1 MRKGYG
7 ALLATIITFS
17 VLLGPRPNTPAA
29 PTGQSNVRRADLGAP
44 TAEGFVNENFNTC
57 KTDSDTK
64 PPCNDCNPFCP
75 AKDLLDAIQAH
86 YGEAEGATEKKA
98 GAKKSPAYR
107 AAEHWGVP
115 EGENKRILFVV
126 ATVADPIYTHLSLFF
141 DRSIDSI
148 LKGAQAADFFFSRA
162 TMPWDNN
169 EHPDSADIK
178 LRMEQQ
184 VYREHREDF
193 PGLMI
198 FRAAPKAEG
207 DQPIWHVRE
216 AGTLFVLVVGET
228 PTGGIRKGQ
237 FKNALRMIREIRG
250 DDAIPESLKHLRILG
265 TTFSG
270 SLASL
275 KQIWNSELGQS
286 SNGEF
291 PKILI
296 HSGTASSWDST
307 NDFREFLKNLKKK
320 EGNKNQP
327 SDNDKKTST
336 NLSNDS
342 GKNGEFV
349 TFQESDRYADEHFCK
364 YMIKQGYEASEMAI
378 LSEDETAYGNIS
390 RKDGRQAEGAREQPE
405 KGQKNRDDANSSENC
420 REPIVRLYF
429 PRDISQ
435 LRAAYQRELKLQ
447 NSPENAKNAPQL
459 MLPLNLDTTGSD
471 GDSVSPYATLQTPLS
486 QESVLRGVVSNLR
499 KHHIRV
505 VIIRATSSLD
515 ILFLCQFLRTAYPD
529 TRIVT
534 VGSDLLYQR
543 DFDKP
548 NLHGILSI
556 TSYPLLP
563 GIDDEVAA
571 VAESRGSAHE
581 DRVFS
586 DGYSVGVF
594 NALLSLVAD
603 GSSAI
608 PVEAKKGNAQWS
620 QEHRH
625 VILPEARYEQFGWPA
640 MSRRNSAKENAAHG
654 LTPPLWLTVNGHGG
668 AWPVALLDKDAGTE
682 SNPNLQPAS
691 NLDAIQ
697 INGSASEGSPP
708 SSAPLEWQLAE
719 IGALGLAL
727 LFSWFMARPP
737 RFPRSEALATFRL
750 DEDDYRDRLLFAFGW
765 LMLGVQCVFLYP
777 WLYWGEQEHWLKL
790 FLGPA
795 VAMVAV
801 TAGCSIGLHLRGS
814 RRMAK
819 GFLISAVAGSAA
831 LLVLRLYLSPASLDA
846 GRQILLYRITHL
858 ASGNS
863 PVLPIFFLLAAGT
876 WWCWMSL
883 TGVILRGKN
892 GPRLPDEHEFED
904 APGLSSSID
913 RLRLKNLSNRAQAGL
928 MRSLKPLGLE
938 LRVLLPAAFA
948 AWLMILVLGKNH
960 PVQALEGDHYEDFY
974 GTLLFAALFL
984 LLTPLF
990 RLVVVWIEFR
1000 SLLRTL
1006 EDLPLRRSFDRLK
1019 GFAWQS
1025 LWRLAGSAGSGL
1037 LNFYRLMNRELE
1049 SLKKFVKLEAVNPTS
1064 PAEPV
1069 SYAEFLRNI
1078 NETESLADGMCESF
1092 VRGAHAQRKFW
1103 QRPDNSWQT
1112 LLESFHAQLAKTCA
1126 AALVY
1131 LSGKWNTERCP
1142 NAEELKEEQKQEF
1155 GSAGEERKFCEPIP
1169 CPLTACA
1176 ERFVCLFFLAYILV
1190 ILQRIQTL
1198 VLSSAGVFLF
1208 ILMSVNSYPFEPH
1221 QRLGSLL
1228 IALFFLILGAVGL
1241 VYSGMHRDATLSRIT
1256 DTKPGELGIA
1266 FWIRMGAFIVVP
1278 ALGLLAAQFP
1288 EISGFLFSWLQPA
1301 AESLK

>member
-7 ALLATIITFS
+7 TLLATIVAFS

-29 PTGQSNVRRADLGAP
+29 PPGQTSSRRADLGAL
-44 TAEGFVNENFNTC
+44 TADRFVNENFNTC
-57 KTDSDTK
+57 KTDADAK

-75 AKDLLDAIQAH
+75 AKGLLDAIQAH
-86 YGEAEGATEKKA
+86 YGEAEGTAEKKS
-98 GAKKSPAYR
+98 GAAKSSAYR
-107 AAEHWGVP
+107 ASEHWGVP
-115 EGENKRILFVV
+115 EGENKRILFVI
-126 ATVADPIYTHLSLFF
+126 ATVPDPIYTHLSLFF

-148 LKGAQAADFFFSRA
+148 LKGAQASDFFFSRA
-162 TMPWDNN
+162 TMPWDND

-178 LRMEQQ
+178 VRMEQQ

-198 FRAAPKAEG
+198 FRAARKAEG
-207 DQPIWHVRE
+207 DKTVWHVKE
-216 AGTLFVLVVGET
+216 AGTLFVLLVGET
-228 PTGGIRKGQ
+228 PTGGIRKEQ

-250 DDAIPESLKHLRILG
+250 TDEITPNLKNLRILG

-275 KQIWNSELGQS
+275 KQVWNQELGQGP
-286 SNGEF
+286 NGEF

-296 HSGTASSWDST
+296 HSGTASSWEST
-307 NDFREFLKNLKKK
+307 KDFREFLKKK
-320 EGNKNQP
+320 EGNENQAAAV
-327 SDNDKKTST
+327 DKKTNT
-336 NLSNDS
+336 DLSSVS
-342 GKNGEFV
+342 GKNAEFV
-349 TFQESDRYADEHFCK
+349 TFQESDQYADEHFIA
-364 YMIKQGYEASEMAI
+364 YMEKQGYEACEMAI
-378 LSEDETAYGNIS
+378 LSEDETAYGNIPNTES
-390 RKDGRQAEGAREQPE
+390 PSFEE
-405 KGQKNRDDANSSENC
+405 NSAHSSAGC
-420 REPIVRLYF
+420 HGPVVHLYF

-447 NSPENAKNAPQL
+447 SSPENSKKAPQL
-459 MLPLNLDTTGSD
+459 TLPLNLDTTGSD

-486 QESVLRGVVSNLR
+486 QESVLLGVVSNLR

-505 VIIRATSSLD
+505 VVIRATSSLD
-515 ILFLCQFLRTAYPD
+515 TLFLCQFLRTAYAD
-529 TRIVT
+529 ARIVT
-534 VGSDLLYQR
+534 IGSDLLYQR
-543 DFDKP
+543 EFDKP
-548 NLHGILSI
+548 SLDGILSI
-556 TSYPLLP
+556 TNYPLLP
-563 GIDDEVAA
+563 GIDDEVAEA
-571 VAESRGSAHE
+571 SASLRFTHE

-586 DGYSVGVF
+586 DSYSLGVF
-594 NALLSLVAD
+594 NALLSLIAD

-608 PVEAKKGNAQWS
+608 PAEAKKGDAQWS
-620 QEHRH
+620 QEHRS
-625 VILPEARYEQFGWPA
+625 VFLPSARYEQFGWPA
-640 MSRRNSAKENAAHG
+640 MSGQKTPHG

-668 AWPVALLDKDAGTE
+668 AWPVALLDEDAGSE
-682 SNPNLQPAS
+682 SDQKLQPPS

-697 INGSASEGSPP
+697 ISGPPSEGVPP
-708 SSAPLEWQLAE
+708 SSAPLEWQLAD

-727 LFSWFMARPP
+727 LFSWFMANPP

-765 LMLGVQCVFLYP
+765 LMLGVQFVFLYP
-777 WLYWGEQEHWLKL
+777 WVYWGGIQQHQEKL
-790 FLGPA
+790 FLAPA
-795 VAMVAV
+795 VAIVAV
-801 TAGCSIGLHLRGS
+801 TAGCSTGLHLRGS

-819 GFLISAVAGSAA
+819 GFLVSAVAGGIV
-831 LLVLRLYLSPASLDA
+831 LLALRLHLSDDSLDA
-846 GRQILLYRITHL
+846 GRRILLYRITHL

-863 PVLPIFFLLAAGT
+863 PVLPLFLLLAAGT

-883 TGVILRGKN
+883 TGIILRGKK
-892 GPRLPDEHEFED
+892 GPCLSEEREFEGV
-904 APGLSSSID
+904 PGLNSSMD
-913 RLRLKNLSNRAQAGL
+913 RVRLKSLSNHAQAGL

-938 LRVLLPAAFA
+938 FRVLLPAAFA
-948 AWLMILVLGKNH
+948 TWLMILVLGKEH

-974 GTLLFAALFL
+974 GTLLAVVLFL
-984 LLTPLF
+984 LLASIF

-1037 LNFYRLMNRELE
+1037 LNFYRLMNGELD
-1049 SLKKFVKLEAVNPTS
+1049 SLKKFLKLEAATPAS

-1069 SYAEFLRNI
+1069 SYAEFLSKI
-1078 NETESLADGMCESF
+1078 NETERKADTLCEKF
-1092 VRGAHAQRKFW
+1092 VQGAHTHRKFW
-1103 QRPDNSWQT
+1103 QRPDNSWQD

-1142 NAEELKEEQKQEF
+1142 NAEELKEEQKECD
-1155 GSAGEERKFCEPIP
+1155 STGENKKFCEPIP

-1198 VLSSAGVFLF
+1198 VLSCAGIFLF
-1208 ILMSVNSYPFEPH
+1208 VLMSVNSYPFEPH
-1221 QRLGSLL
+1221 LRLRSLL
-1228 IALFFLILGAVGL
+1228 VALFFLILGAVGL

-1256 DTKPGELGIA
+1256 DTRPGELGIA

-1288 EISGFLFSWLQPA
+1288 EISDFLFSWLQPA

>member
-7 ALLATIITFS
+7 TLLATIFAFS

-29 PTGQSNVRRADLGAP
+29 PTGQSGARRVDSGAP
-44 TAEGFVNENFNTC
+44 TADRFVNDNFTTC

-64 PPCNDCNPFCP
+64 PPCSDCNPFCP
-75 AKDLLDAIQAH
+75 AKGLLDAIQGH
-86 YGEAEGATEKKA
+86 YGETEGAAEKKP
-98 GAKKSPAYR
+98 GAKKSSTYR
-107 AAEHWGVP
+107 AELHWGVP
-115 EGENKRILFVV
+115 EGENRRILFVI
-126 ATVADPIYTHLSLFF
+126 ATVPDPIYTHLSLFF

-148 LKGAQAADFFFSRA
+148 IKGAQASDFFFSRA
-162 TMPWDNN
+162 TMPWDND
-169 EHPDSADIK
+169 EHPDSTDIK

-198 FRAAPKAEG
+198 FRAAGET
-207 DQPIWHVRE
+207 WHVKD
-216 AGTLFVLVVGET
+216 ANTLFVLVVGET
-228 PTGGIRKGQ
+228 PTGGIHKEQ
-237 FKNALRMIREIRG
+237 FKNALRVIREIRG
-250 DDAIPESLKHLRILG
+250 NDAIPENLKHLRILG

-275 KQIWNSELGQS
+275 KQIWNSELEQS

-307 NDFREFLKNLKKK
+307 NEFREFLKKK
-320 EGNKNQP
+320 EGAENQP
-327 SDNDKKTST
+327 ADNGQKTNT
-336 NLSNDS
+336 NLSNES
-342 GKNGEFV
+342 GKNAEFA
-349 TFQESDRYADEHFCK
+349 TFQESDQYADEHFCK
-364 YMIKQGYEASEMAI
+364 YMVKQGYEASEMAI

-390 RKDGRQAEGAREQPE
+390 RKEGKQPNGASLQPR
-405 KGQKNRDDANSSENC
+405 KDQKDSEDTNSPTNC
-420 REPIVRLYF
+420 REPNVRLYF

-435 LRAAYQRELKLQ
+435 LRAAYQRELKFQ
-447 NSPENAKNAPQL
+447 SSPENSKKAPQL
-459 MLPLNLDTTGSD
+459 TLPLNLDTTGSD
-471 GDSVSPYATLQTPLS
+471 GDSVSPYASFQTPLS
-486 QESVLRGVVSNLR
+486 QEAVLLGVVSNLK

-505 VIIRATSSLD
+505 VLLRATSSLD
-515 ILFLCQFLRTAYPD
+515 ILFLCQFLRTTYPD
-529 TRIVT
+529 ARIVT

-543 DFDKP
+543 EFDKP
-548 NLHGILSI
+548 SLQGILSI
-556 TSYPLLP
+556 TNYPLLP
-563 GIDDEVAA
+563 GIDDEVAEVSEA
-571 VAESRGSAHE
+571 HGSAHE

-586 DGYSVGVF
+586 DSYSVGVF

-608 PVEAKKGNAQWS
+608 PVEAQKENAKRSPEQ
-620 QEHRH
+620 RRL
-625 VILPEARYEQFGWPA
+625 ILPEARYEQFGWPA
-640 MSRRNSAKENAAHG
+640 MSGRNSAKENAAHA

-668 AWPVALLDKDAGTE
+668 AWPLALLDENAGEE
-682 SNPNLQPAS
+682 SNPNPQPDS
-691 NLDAIQ
+691 NLDAIG
-697 INGSASEGSPP
+697 INGSPRGGSPP
-708 SSAPLEWQLAE
+708 SPAPLEWQLAE
-719 IGALGLAL
+719 TGALGLAL
-727 LFSWFMARPP
+727 LFSLLMARPP

-765 LMLGVQCVFLYP
+765 LMIGVQCVFLYP
-777 WLYWGEQEHWLKL
+777 WLYWGDQELWAKL

-819 GFLISAVAGSAA
+819 GFLISATTAVIVLVALRVNPWAA
-831 LLVLRLYLSPASLDA
+831 PLDA
-846 GRQILLYRITHL
+846 GRHILLYRVTHL
-858 ASGNS
+858 ASRNS
-863 PVLPIFFLLAAGT
+863 PVLPIFLLLAAGT
-876 WWCWMSL
+876 WWCWMGL
-883 TGVILRGKN
+883 TGIILRGKN
-892 GPRLPDEHEFED
+892 GPRLPDEHQFEG
-904 APGLSSSID
+904 APGLNSNID

-928 MRSLKPLGLE
+928 MRSLKPLSLE
-938 LRVLLPAAFA
+938 LRVFLPAAFVS
-948 AWLMILVLGKNH
+948 WLMILVLGKSH
-960 PVQALEGDHYEDFY
+960 LVQALEGDHYEDFY
-974 GTLLFAALFL
+974 GGLLFAALFL
-984 LLTPLF
+984 LLTSVF

-1078 NETESLADGMCESF
+1078 GETESLAERMCDSF
-1092 VRGAHAQRKFW
+1092 VRGAHTPRGFW

-1112 LLESFHAQLAKTCA
+1112 LLESFHAHLARTCA

-1131 LSGKWNTERCP
+1131 LSGKWNSERCP
-1142 NAEELKEEQKQEF
+1142 DAEELKEEQKKECD
-1155 GSAGEERKFCEPIP
+1155 AADENKRFCEPIP

-1198 VLSSAGVFLF
+1198 VLSCAGVFLF

-1221 QRLGSLL
+1221 QRLGVML
-1228 IALFFLILGAVGL
+1228 ITLFLLILGAVGL

>member
-7 ALLATIITFS
+7 TLLATIVAFS

-29 PTGQSNVRRADLGAP
+29 PAGQTSSRRADSGAP
-44 TAEGFVNENFNTC
+44 TADRFANENFSAC
-57 KTDSDTK
+57 RTDADTK

-75 AKDLLDAIQAH
+75 AKGLLDAIQAH
-86 YGEAEGATEKKA
+86 YGEAEGVTEKKTSA
-98 GAKKSPAYR
+98 IKPSAYR
-107 AAEHWGVP
+107 AGEHWGVP
-115 EGENKRILFVV
+115 EGENKRILFVIASV
-126 ATVADPIYTHLSLFF
+126 PDPIHTHLSLFF
-141 DRSIDSI
+141 DRNIDSI
-148 LKGAQAADFFFSRA
+148 LKGAQASDFLFSRA
-162 TMPWDNN
+162 TMPWDSD

-198 FRAAPKAEG
+198 FRAAGET
-207 DQPIWHVRE
+207 WHVKE
-216 AGTLFVLVVGET
+216 ASTLFVLVVGET
-228 PTGGIRKGQ
+228 PTGGIRKEQ

-250 DDAIPESLKHLRILG
+250 SDEIPKSLKDLRILG

-275 KQIWNSELGQS
+275 KQLWNSELGQS
-286 SNGEF
+286 PNGEF

-296 HSGTASSWDST
+296 HSGTASSWEST
-307 NDFREFLKNLKKK
+307 NDFRNFLMEKNANQGQPANNSKKQD
-320 EGNKNQP
+320 GNLPK
-327 SDNDKKTST
+327 
-336 NLSNDS
+336 DS
-342 GKNGEFV
+342 GRNAEFV
-349 TFQESDRYADEHFCK
+349 TFQESDQYADEHFLA
-364 YMIKQGYEASEMAI
+364 YMKKQEYEACEIAI
-378 LSEDETAYGNIS
+378 LSEDETAYGNI
-390 RKDGRQAEGAREQPE
+390 RQTGPE
-405 KGQKNRDDANSSENC
+405 KQQEDGTSGKCQG
-420 REPIVRLYF
+420 PVHLYF

-435 LRAAYQRELKLQ
+435 LRAAYQRELKVQ
-447 NSPENAKNAPQL
+447 NSTETSKKAPQL
-459 MLPLNLDTTGSD
+459 TLPLNLDTTGSD

-486 QESVLRGVVSNLR
+486 QESVLLGVVSNLR

-505 VIIRATSSLD
+505 VVIRATSSLD
-515 ILFLCQFLRTAYPD
+515 TLFLCQFLRTAYAD
-529 TRIVT
+529 ARVATI
-534 VGSDLLYQR
+534 GSDLLYQR

-556 TSYPLLP
+556 TNYPLLP
-563 GIDDEVAA
+563 GIDDEVAE
-571 VAESRGSAHE
+571 VSESRGFTHE

-586 DGYSVGVF
+586 DSYSVGVF

-608 PVEAKKGNAQWS
+608 PVEAEKENANWS
-620 QEHRH
+620 QEHRR

-640 MSRRNSAKENAAHG
+640 ISRRTPKKEEVSHR
-654 LTPPLWLTVNGHGG
+654 LTPPLWLTVNGRGG
-668 AWPVALLDKDAGTE
+668 AWPLALLDEDGGTKSDLE
-682 SNPNLQPAS
+682 LTPPS
-691 NLDAIQ
+691 NLDAILLKQ
-697 INGSASEGSPP
+697 KNASPSEGSAPA
-708 SSAPLEWQLAE
+708 SAPLEWQVAE

-727 LFSWFMARPP
+727 LFSWLMARPP

-765 LMLGVQCVFLYP
+765 LMLGVQCIFLYP
-777 WLYWGEQEHWLKL
+777 WLYWGGWGGIHEHQLKL
-790 FLGPA
+790 FLGPG
-795 VAMVAV
+795 VALVAV
-801 TAGCSIGLHLRGS
+801 TAGCSTGLHLRGS

-819 GFLISAVAGSAA
+819 GFLVSAVAGGIV
-831 LLVLRLYLSPASLDA
+831 LLALRLHLSDDSLDA
-846 GRQILLYRITHL
+846 GRRILLYRITHL

-863 PVLPIFFLLAAGT
+863 PVLPLFLLLAAGT

-883 TGVILRGKN
+883 TGIILRGKK
-892 GPRLPDEHEFED
+892 GPCLPEEREFEGV
-904 APGLSSSID
+904 PGLNSSMD
-913 RLRLKNLSNRAQAGL
+913 RVRLKSLSNHAQAGL

-938 LRVLLPAAFA
+938 FRVLLPAAFA
-948 AWLMILVLGKNH
+948 TWLMILVLGKEH

-974 GTLLFAALFL
+974 GTLLAVALFL
-984 LLTPLF
+984 LLASIF

-1037 LNFYRLMNRELE
+1037 LNFYRLMNGELD
-1049 SLKKFVKLEAVNPTS
+1049 SLKKFLKLEAATPAS

-1069 SYAEFLRNI
+1069 SYAEFLSKI
-1078 NETESLADGMCESF
+1078 NETERKADTLCEKF
-1092 VRGAHAQRKFW
+1092 VQGAHTHRKFW
-1103 QRPDNSWQT
+1103 QRPDNSWQD

-1142 NAEELKEEQKQEF
+1142 NAEELKEEQKECD
-1155 GSAGEERKFCEPIP
+1155 STGENKKFCEPIP

-1198 VLSSAGVFLF
+1198 VLSCAGIFLF
-1208 ILMSVNSYPFEPH
+1208 VLMSVNSYPFEPH
-1221 QRLGSLL
+1221 LRLRSLL
-1228 IALFFLILGAVGL
+1228 VALFFLILGAVGL

-1256 DTKPGELGIA
+1256 DTRPGELGIA

-1288 EISGFLFSWLQPA
+1288 EISDFLFSWLQPA